1 MNPLEEILKLLK
13 MGAGNMPVSLGGS
26 GAHPGIE
33 SGYQPTYGQQN
44 PIPRRVSGVPQLGIP
59 DKYDSTISTDSSAS
73 KGSSK
78 MSQESMD
85 AFKELRYVL
94 EAAAKRNM
102 PRKSLEG
109 VDFADV
115 KMPQPGLA
123 VEDYAPVADLGL
135 LDSITGGSK
144 EQRSWEARD
153 EDELWKALRR
163 GLV

>member
-1 MNPLEEILKLLK
+1 MTNTYYEDLIRKLLG
-13 MGAGNMPVSLGGS
+13 GAYPTQASGSIPVASETVVEKK
-26 GAHPGIE
+26 P
-33 SGYQPTYGQQN
+33 
-44 PIPRRVSGVPQLGIP
+44 
-59 DKYDSTISTDSSAS
+59 ST
-73 KGSSK
+73 G

-85 AFKELRYVL
+85 AYKELRYDL

-102 PRKSLEG
+102 PRKSFEG

-123 VEDYAPVADLGL
+123 VEAYAPVSDLGL
-135 LDSITGGSK
+135 MPSITGGSK

>member
-1 MNPLEEILKLLK
+1 MAGYIEDLLKKLL
-13 MGAGNMPVSLGGS
+13 GQNQTRTVSTWGGEGDEPQQTQTKKPSS
-26 GAHPGIE
+26 G
-33 SGYQPTYGQQN
+33 
-44 PIPRRVSGVPQLGIP
+44 
-59 DKYDSTISTDSSAS
+59 
-73 KGSSK
+73 
-78 MSQESMD
+78 MSQETMD

-102 PRKSLEG
+102 PRESFKG

-123 VEDYAPVADLGL
+123 VEDYAPVANLGL

>member
-1 MNPLEEILKLLK
+1 MTLEEYIRLQEQRKRLLDTQRVG
-13 MGAGNMPVSLGGS
+13 MGGGMYT
-26 GAHPGIE
+26 PGPDVAPEIGYDAKAIE
-33 SGYQPTYGQQN
+33 KQ
-44 PIPRRVSGVPQLGIP
+44 R
-59 DKYDSTISTDSSAS
+59 
-73 KGSSK
+73 KG
-78 MSQESMD
+78 MSQEAMD
-85 AFKELRYVL
+85 AYKELRYDL

-102 PRKSLEG
+102 PRKSFEG

-123 VEDYAPVADLGL
+123 VEDYAPVSNLGL
-135 LDSITGGSK
+135 MPSITGGSK

>member
-1 MNPLEEILKLLK
+1 MGQIEELIRKLLR
-13 MGAGNMPVSLGGS
+13 GLGGVVGDPVSAVTRDLSEDSYLGD
-26 GAHPGIE
+26 
-33 SGYQPTYGQQN
+33 
-44 PIPRRVSGVPQLGIP
+44 PRSRTGVQTRPAQKSP
-59 DKYDSTISTDSSAS
+59 
-73 KGSSK
+73 K

-85 AFKELRYVL
+85 AYKELRYDL

-102 PRKSLEG
+102 PRKSFEG
-109 VDFADV
+109 VDFAEV

-123 VEDYAPVADLGL
+123 VADYAPVADLGL
-135 LDSITGGSK
+135 VDSITGGSK

>member
-1 MNPLEEILKLLK
+1 MTNTYLEDLIKKLLG
-13 MGAGNMPVSLGGS
+13 GAYPTHASGSIPVASETSVEKKPSS
-26 GAHPGIE
+26 G
-33 SGYQPTYGQQN
+33 
-44 PIPRRVSGVPQLGIP
+44 
-59 DKYDSTISTDSSAS
+59 
-73 KGSSK
+73 

-85 AFKELRYVL
+85 AYKELRYDL

-102 PRKSLEG
+102 PRKSREG
-109 VDFADV
+109 VDFAEV

-123 VEDYAPVADLGL
+123 VADYAPVADLGL
-135 LDSITGGSK
+135 VDSITGGSK

>member
-1 MNPLEEILKLLK
+1 MIEDLLKKLLGLSGNADPTAGGTIGNPTASIGEIGYINPGPQNVSQSGRPS
-13 MGAGNMPVSLGGS
+13 MGM
-26 GAHPGIE
+26 
-33 SGYQPTYGQQN
+33 
-44 PIPRRVSGVPQLGIP
+44 GVN
-59 DKYDSTISTDSSAS
+59 K
-73 KGSSK
+73 KER

-85 AFKELRYVL
+85 AYKELRYDL

-102 PRKSLEG
+102 PREIRKGENY
-109 VDFADV
+109 AEV

-135 LDSITGGSK
+135 VDSITGGSK
-144 EQRSWEARD
+144 EQRSWKARD

>member
-1 MNPLEEILKLLK
+1 MGGGMYTPGPDVAPEIGYDAK
-13 MGAGNMPVSLGGS
+13 A
-26 GAHPGIE
+26 IE
-33 SGYQPTYGQQN
+33 KQ
-44 PIPRRVSGVPQLGIP
+44 R
-59 DKYDSTISTDSSAS
+59 
-73 KGSSK
+73 KG

-85 AFKELRYVL
+85 AYKELRYDL
-94 EAAAKRNM
+94 EAAANRNISKA
-102 PRKSLEG
+102 RKSFEG

-123 VEDYAPVADLGL
+123 VEDYAPVSNLGL
-135 LDSITGGSK
+135 MPSITGGSK